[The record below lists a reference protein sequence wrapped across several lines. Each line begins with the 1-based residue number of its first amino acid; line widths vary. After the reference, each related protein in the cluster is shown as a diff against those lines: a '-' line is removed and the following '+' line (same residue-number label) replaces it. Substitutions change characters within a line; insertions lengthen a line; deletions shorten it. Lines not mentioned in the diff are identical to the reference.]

1 MGYTEIRGFFYYGI
15 DWKCAR
21 WLHFTLL
28 IEWWEILGHFLNN
41 KKSNFCNNNDIK
53 YESNG
58 DKNKNL
64 SRKEYLNKI
73 EPCFGD
79 MIIDLQNFKTWKI
92 QLTIAIDF
100 VSSRDVQEERVMYSK
115 SNNIKFTSY
124 NDTNEVANEL
134 FNSLR
139 SRYQDNLEKSMRGS
153 EYIFDSVQ
161 LMHYKCHRV

>member
-1 MGYTEIRGFFYYGI
+1 
-15 DWKCAR
+15 
-21 WLHFTLL
+21 
-28 IEWWEILGHFLNN
+28 
-41 KKSNFCNNNDIK
+41 
-53 YESNG
+53 
-58 DKNKNL
+58 
-64 SRKEYLNKI
+64 
-73 EPCFGD
+73 

-139 SRYQDNLEKSMRGS
+139 SRYQDNLEKSMRES